1 MRTKDWPVGLL
12 ASIASFLVL
21 FHPVNNHSQTP
32 ESLVDSVDPF
42 VGVGQGGNTVPG
54 AGIPFGFVRLSPDTA
69 NPSTAGYNPR
79 EEILGFSHTHVSG
92 TGGASK
98 YGNFL
103 VTPQGGQLRI
113 EDRGSE
119 KDDERSTPGY
129 YSVLL
134 LREGIRAELT
144 ATRLAGM
151 HRYTFSTGG
160 AHVLI
165 DVGSV
170 IRPDREER
178 PWSQR
183 PVRCTV
189 QFTAPNRIEGTGHF
203 TGGWNPS
210 PYRLH
215 FSAEFDRPFSASG
228 AWSDGEIARDSGA
241 AEGQHVIAFASFD
254 TSKDSQ
260 VQLKLGVSFISREK
274 ARANLDQE
282 IPRWDFDRVR
292 RRARDAWEEALA
304 RIRVQ
309 GGTAAQRAVFYTALY
324 HSHFMPHDLTGENV
338 WWTSAEPHYEDFY
351 CLWDTFRTLHPL
363 LTLIQ
368 PERQRD
374 MVRSLVDTYR
384 HTGWMP
390 DARIAGANGM
400 TQGGSNSDVLIAD
413 ALSKGLPGIDYQTA
427 LDAMLK
433 NAEVDSPR
441 PLHEGRE
448 VAEYQRL
455 GYLSLKHS
463 RSVSRTLE
471 YAYNDFCL
479 AQVAKALGHTEKY
492 RVYLERSRS
501 WMNLWNPELR
511 SVRPRYPDGRWLE
524 PFSPTRNYPDEQYN
538 YWEAPFYEGNA
549 RQYSL
554 YVPHDVRKL
563 ITLVGSEQAF
573 VDWLDDFFDRG
584 IYNHAN
590 EPGFL
595 APFLYIH
602 AGRPDRTAER
612 VRHILA
618 TRYTTGRGGLPGN
631 DDAGAMSSWYVWG
644 AIGLYPNAG
653 QPFYYVGS
661 PLFRRSEV
669 HLGDGKQFV
678 IEAPQTSEANRYVQG
693 ATLNGQPL
701 RRAWL
706 LHSEVAQGGRLV
718 LEMGP
723 QASTWGRDMAR
734 DHLLGPEGLPTWPET
749 E

>member
-1 MRTKDWPVGLL
+1 MKKDRTIKLL
-12 ASIASFLVL
+12 VIIGSFLVP
-21 FHPVNNHSQTP
+21 FHPGDSRSQVP
-32 ESLVDSVDPF
+32 ESLVDYVDPF
-42 VGVGQGGNTVPG
+42 IGVGDGGNTVPG

-69 NPSTAGYNPR
+69 NPSTAGYNPA

-103 VTPQGGQLRI
+103 VMPQAGELRI
-113 EDRGSE
+113 EDRGSDKNHE
-119 KDDERSTPGY
+119 TSTPGY
-129 YSVLL
+129 YGVLL
-134 LREGIRAELT
+134 LRDGIRAELT

-151 HRYTFSTGG
+151 HRYTFSSRGQ

-170 IRPDREER
+170 IRPELEAR

-183 PVRCTV
+183 PVLCTV
-189 QFTAPNRIEGTGHF
+189 RFTAANRVEGTGHF

-210 PYRLH
+210 PYTLH
-215 FSAEFDRPFSASG
+215 FSAEFDRPFTASG
-228 AWSDGEIARDSGA
+228 VWRDGKIQRGLST
-241 AEGQHVIAFASFD
+241 AEGRHVVAFAGFD
-254 TSKDSQ
+254 TNKGSQ
-260 VQLKLGVSFISREK
+260 VQLKLGVSFVSIEK
-274 ARANLDQE
+274 AQANREQE
-282 IPRWDFDRVR
+282 IPHWDFDTVR
-292 RRARDAWEEALA
+292 RQARQAWEEVLA
-304 RIRVQ
+304 RIRVD
-309 GGTAAQRAVFYTALY
+309 GGTIGQRAIFYTALY
-324 HSHFMPHDLTGENV
+324 HSHFMPHDLAGENA
-338 WWTSAEPHYEDFY
+338 WWRSQEPHYEDFY

-368 PERQRD
+368 SERQRD
-374 MVRSLVDTYR
+374 MVRSLVDTYK

-413 ALSKGLPGIDYQTA
+413 ALSKGLSGIDYEVA
-427 LDAMLK
+427 YEAMIK

-448 VAEYQRL
+448 VAEYKRR
-455 GYLSLKHS
+455 GYLSLKYN
-463 RSVSRTLE
+463 RSVSRTME

-479 AQVAKALGHTEKY
+479 AQVAKALGHTEKHRQY
-492 RVYLERSRS
+492 VERSRN
-501 WMNLWNPELR
+501 WMNLWDPEMR

-524 PFSPTRNYPDEQYN
+524 PFSSTHNYPDEQYN
-538 YWEAPFYEGNA
+538 YWEAPFYEGNGW
-549 RQYSL
+549 QYSL
-554 YVPHDVRKL
+554 FVPHDVRQL
-563 ITLVGSEQAF
+563 IVLVGGQQPF
-573 VDWLDDFFDRG
+573 VDWLDEFFDQG
-584 IYNHAN
+584 IDNHAN

-618 TRYTTGRGGLPGN
+618 TRYSTGPNGLPGN

-644 AIGLYPNAG
+644 AMGLYPNAG
-653 QPFYYVGS
+653 QPFYYIGS

-669 HLGDGKQFV
+669 DLGNGKRFV
-678 IEAPQTSEANRYVQG
+678 IEAPETSEANRYVQH
-693 ATLNGQPL
+693 ATLNGERLP
-701 RRAWL
+701 RAWL

-718 LEMGP
+718 LRMGP
-723 QASTWGRDMAR
+723 RPSAWGRDMAR
-734 DHLLGPEGLPTWPET
+734 DHLLGPQGLPTWP
-749 E
+749 